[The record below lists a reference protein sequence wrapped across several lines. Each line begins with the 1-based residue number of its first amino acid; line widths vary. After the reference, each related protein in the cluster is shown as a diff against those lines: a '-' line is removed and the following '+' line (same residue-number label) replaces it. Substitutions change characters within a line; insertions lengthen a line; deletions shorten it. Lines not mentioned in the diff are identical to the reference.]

1 MAQVLQPLTG
11 QRQSS
16 ESNKAVVACNDY
28 LLMGAN
34 RSLEKL
40 LKKYSEREPKATQ
53 KAPTK
58 SISTLKD
65 WCRSY
70 GWVERS
76 MAYDIEVENQKK
88 QYAEE
93 MLKSGLAL
101 DYERVSEL
109 KKLYELLLSQ
119 LMEQGNGGV
128 LHNLWV
134 PDVKQIGSGEYSERV
149 DIEHYNSSLISDIR
163 GLLDDLAKE
172 TGGRVKKSELSGAD
186 GSAITLKVIYEN
198 KDKPGNA

>member
-1 MAQVLQPLTG
+1 MAHVLQPLTG

-28 LLMGAN
+28 LRMGPG
-34 RSLEKL
+34 RSLREL
-40 LKKYSEREPKATQ
+40 HRKYDERATE
-53 KAPTK
+53 KAPVKALRTIGQW
-58 SISTLKD
+58 SSD
-65 WCRSY
+65 FN
-70 GWVERS
+70 WVKRAEE
-76 MAYDIEVENQKK
+76 YDQQIQEQKK

-119 LMEQGNGGV
+119 LMEQGSGGV

-198 KDKPGNA
+198 KDIPNNA